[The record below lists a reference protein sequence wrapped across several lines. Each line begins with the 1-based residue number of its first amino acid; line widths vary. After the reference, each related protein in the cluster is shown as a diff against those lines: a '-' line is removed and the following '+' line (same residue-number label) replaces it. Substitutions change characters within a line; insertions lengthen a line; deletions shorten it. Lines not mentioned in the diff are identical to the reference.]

1 MKNFRNIHQAI
12 VFIAFSVLF
21 QLAQA
26 GAYEDFFRALNT
38 NDAGTVRSLLAR
50 GFDPNSP
57 DEKGQVALYVALR
70 AESTAAVAALMDHP
84 QLKVDAANAVG
95 ETPLMMAALRGNLA
109 AAQALLAKGSRADKD
124 GWTPLHYAATG
135 PEPKLVALLLDR
147 GARIDAPS
155 PIQSTPLMM
164 AAKYGNE
171 ASVDLL
177 IARGADVKWR
187 NTAGQGVVE
196 YARQGGREALA
207 ARLEKLTR

>member
-1 MKNFRNIHQAI
+1 VITKSLKIAI
-12 VFIAFSVLF
+12 YLFVSLGFS
-21 QLAQA
+21 ASIA

-38 NDAGTVRSLLAR
+38 NDGGTVRSLLAR

-70 AESTAAVAALMDHP
+70 AESPAAVSALLEHP
-84 QLKVDAANAVG
+84 NLKVDAVNLVG

-109 AAQALLAKGSRADKD
+109 AAQALVAKGGNVNRE

-135 PEPKLVALLLDR
+135 PEAPVVAFLLDR
-147 GARIDAPS
+147 GARIDAVS
-155 PIQSTPLMM
+155 PIKSTPLMM
-164 AAKYGNE
+164 AAKYGSE

-177 IARGADVKWR
+177 LARGADPKWR
-187 NTAGQGVVE
+187 NEAGQGAAE

>member
-1 MKNFRNIHQAI
+1 MVRKCLKI
-12 VFIAFSVLF
+12 VVYLFALLGLSVSF
-21 QLAQA
+21 A

-70 AESTAAVAALMDHP
+70 AESPAAVGALLEHP
-84 QLKVDAANAVG
+84 NLKVDAANAVG
-95 ETPLMMAALRGNLA
+95 ETPLMMAALRGNLS
-109 AAQALLAKGSRADKD
+109 AAQALVAKGSSVNKE

-135 PEPKLVALLLDR
+135 PEAPVVAFLLDR
-147 GARIDAPS
+147 GARIDAVS
-155 PIQSTPLMM
+155 PIKSTPLMM
-164 AAKYGNE
+164 AAKYGSE

-177 IARGADVKWR
+177 IARGADPKWR
-187 NTAGQGVVE
+187 NEAGQGAAE

>member
-1 MKNFRNIHQAI
+1 MIRSCFRITIYLLAAI
-12 VFIAFSVLF
+12 GFSVSM
-21 QLAQA
+21 A

-38 NDAGTVRSLLAR
+38 NDASTVRSLLSR

-70 AESTAAVAALMDHP
+70 AESPAAVAVLMEHP
-84 QLKVDAANAVG
+84 NLKVDATNAVG

-109 AAQALLAKGSRADKD
+109 AAQTLVDKGSSINKE

-135 PEPKLVALLLDR
+135 PEPRVVALLLDR
-147 GARIDAPS
+147 GARIDAVS
-155 PIQSTPLMM
+155 PIKSTPLMM

-177 IARGADVKWR
+177 IARGADARWR
-187 NTAGQGVVE
+187 NEAGQGAAD

-207 ARLEKLTR
+207 ARLDKLTR